1 MGRITKSEAKA
12 IREEKINTF
21 ASRNPFQAPRKGV
34 DNGAAGRVWELENAC
49 DNSIKCGVSKG
60 EQADDYV
67 WVNQQDG
74 TKKRYEREDKTN
86 GGRVDEMMRKVERG
100 RYYYVAYKLSICNK
114 NTGYKVRECEPILCP
129 VDVFLAALEECGA
142 LKVQN
147 GKDGQPNGIA
157 IQVSK
162 KSWFEWVD
170 NYPVKWQR
178 NTVYNW
184 FDFVDA

>member
-12 IREEKINTF
+12 IRQEKINTF
-21 ASRNPFQAPRKGV
+21 ASRNAFQAPRKGI

-49 DNSIKCGVSKG
+49 DSSIKCGVSKG
-60 EQADDYV
+60 GQADDYV
-67 WVNQQDG
+67 WVNLEDG

-162 KSWFEWVD
+162 KSWFDWVD
-170 NYPVKWQR
+170 SYPVKWQR
-178 NTVYNW
+178 NTVYDW

>member
-1 MGRITKSEAKA
+1 MGRMTVKKAKA
-12 IREEKINTF
+12 IREAKIEKY
-21 ASRNPFQAPRKGV
+21 AARNPFQAPVKGV
-34 DNGAAGRVWELENAC
+34 DCGAGGRVWELGNAS
-49 DNSIKCGVSKG
+49 DNSLKCGIARD
-60 EQADDYV
+60 EYADGYV
-67 WVNQQDG
+67 WVNQPDG

-86 GGRVDEMMRKVERG
+86 GGRVEDMMKKVKRG

-142 LKVQN
+142 LRVLK
-147 GKDGQPNGIA
+147 GKDKQANGIG
-157 IQVSK
+157 IQASK

-178 NTVYNW
+178 NTVYDW

>member
-1 MGRITKSEAKA
+1 MGRITKSKAKA
-12 IREEKINTF
+12 MRDEKIERLAAF
-21 ASRNPFQAPRKGV
+21 NPFQAPRKGV
-34 DNGAAGRVWELENAC
+34 YNGAAGCIWELENAS
-49 DNSIKCGVSKG
+49 DNSLKCGIARD
-60 EQADDYV
+60 EYADGYV

-86 GGRVDEMMRKVERG
+86 GGRVDDMMKKVKRG

-142 LKVQN
+142 LRVLN
-147 GKDGQPNGIA
+147 GKDGQSNGIG
-157 IQVSK
+157 IQASK

-178 NTVYNW
+178 NTVYDW